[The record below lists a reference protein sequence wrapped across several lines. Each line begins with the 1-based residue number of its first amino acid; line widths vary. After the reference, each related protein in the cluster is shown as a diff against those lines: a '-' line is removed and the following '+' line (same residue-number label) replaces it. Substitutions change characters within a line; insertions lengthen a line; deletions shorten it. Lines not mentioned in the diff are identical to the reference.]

1 MSRLNSVRQ
10 PNSPLRAHD
19 RRHHSVVLELR
30 RLMHHPHHGPQAPS
44 GRYRT
49 YLILPSL
56 FQEQDTNSSSTVVLL
71 RRLQHH
77 LLHPRLLFPRDQW
90 SLPRVDGRPLRLRH
104 QGVTRGRDRGSC
116 AGDYRWREEDYIS
129 SMLRRARRYKRVIPL
144 PVRPCNLNVSWF
156 RSFGLSYPNSN
167 KHLQKSQRHI
177 ETPGLVGR
185 SSANAYQSLGGFW
198 LSGRELLS

>member
-1 MSRLNSVRQ
+1 MER
-10 PNSPLRAHD
+10 
-19 RRHHSVVLELR
+19 R
-30 RLMHHPHHGPQAPS
+30 RLH
-44 GRYRT
+44 
-49 YLILPSL
+49 
-56 FQEQDTNSSSTVVLL
+56 
-71 RRLQHH
+71 
-77 LLHPRLLFPRDQW
+77 
-90 SLPRVDGRPLRLRH
+90 
-104 QGVTRGRDRGSC
+104 
-116 AGDYRWREEDYIS
+116 S

-144 PVRPCNLNVSWF
+144 RVRPCNLNVSWF